1 MTAAPRHRTSGRL
14 PRWSFRTRLAVIIAA
29 TFIAAGVC
37 LLTVQYLLVSQLFDQ
52 AVSTSA
58 TRVEQGVACTAP
70 PHRCPTSGWRRGRDV
85 LRPAGSRRLA
95 TAPTGRHRLRIRLA
109 GSPPPAGRVAAPVDA
124 AGVAGTVGMWFE
136 AQSSSLVD
144 DVLTRLLVFS
154 GVVLVVFA
162 VAAAGIAW
170 WLARRSLKRIG
181 EVTAMAK
188 EVSTTD
194 LHRRLDLPGPR
205 DEIKEL
211 ADTIDAMLDR
221 LESAFAAQD
230 RFVANASHELRTPL
244 TTSRTALEIP
254 LAQGRVPID
263 LQPAMRTALKAG
275 EHSDRLITSLLTLAR
290 GQGIASSEELD
301 LASIVVEASGSLAE
315 RVASAGLI
323 LKQDLRAGTVLG
335 DPTMITQAVAN
346 LLDNAIRHN
355 VDGGRIWVSV
365 REQGAAAT
373 LLVENTGP
381 VIDPDTVAL
390 LCEPFYRAGASR
402 IAPSSGG
409 AGTGVGLGLSIV
421 SSINQAHNGDLQISA
436 REGGGLAVRWRL
448 PRAGWNG
455 LPLADEAPQR
465 DPQNAP
471 TKAG

>member
-1 MTAAPRHRTSGRL
+1 MNDQRKSSI
-14 PRWSFRTRLAVIIAA
+14 RWSFRTRLAVIIAA

-58 TRVEQGVACTAP
+58 TRVEQGIACTAAVP
-70 PHRCPTSGWRRGRDV
+70 PPDAVVVGAGADVVGAGGAGTVTSCV
-85 LRPAGSRRLA
+85 LQNPAGNAAPLGA
-95 TAPTGRHRLRIRLA
+95 TTDIRLA
-109 GSPPPAGRVAAPVDA
+109 VPATAADAAVAAPEEA
-124 AGVAGTVGMWFE
+124 AGVAGTVGIWFE

-162 VAAAGIAW
+162 VVAAGIAW

-188 EVSTTD
+188 DVSTTD
-194 LHRRLDLPGPR
+194 LHRRLDLPGPQ

-254 LAQGRVPID
+254 LAQGRVPAE
-263 LQPAMRTALKAG
+263 LEPAMRTALKAG
-275 EHSDRLITSLLTLAR
+275 EHSDRLIASLLTLSR
-290 GQGIASSEELD
+290 GQGIALPETGD
-301 LASIVVEASGSLAE
+301 LAAIVDDVTTSLTE
-315 RVASAGLI
+315 RIAAAGLTI
-323 LKQDLRAGTVLG
+323 ERTTEPTTVLA
-335 DPTMITQAVAN
+335 DLTMVTQAVTN

-355 VDGGRIWVSV
+355 IPGGRIWVGVQHDGSDAV
-365 REQGAAAT
+365 LTVQ
-373 LLVENTGP
+373 NTGP
-381 VIDPDTVAL
+381 VVDPDTVDL
-390 LCEPFYRAGASR
+390 LCEPFYRSDASR
-402 IAPSSGG
+402 TSVARLG

-421 SSINQAHNGDLQISA
+421 SSINQAHAGRLEISA
-436 REGGGLAVRWRL
+436 RVGGGIRVQWRL
-448 PRAGWNG
+448 PRQAI
-455 LPLADEAPQR
+455 Q
-465 DPQNAP
+465 P
-471 TKAG
+471 TGS

>member
-1 MTAAPRHRTSGRL
+1 VSEIGAAQGIATS
-14 PRWSFRTRLAVIIAA
+14 
-29 TFIAAGVC
+29 
-37 LLTVQYLLVSQLFDQ
+37 
-52 AVSTSA
+52 
-58 TRVEQGVACTAP
+58 CTL
-70 PHRCPTSGWRRGRDV
+70 RD
-85 LRPAGSRRLA
+85 PAGFTTVTIDGS
-95 TAPTGRHRLRIRLA
+95 TTA
-109 GSPPPAGRVAAPVDA
+109 GSTDAQFPAGGPAVAAPVDA
-124 AGVAGTVGMWFE
+124 AGVAGTVGVWFE
-136 AQSSSLVD
+136 AQSSELVD

-154 GVVLVVFA
+154 GVVLLVFA
-162 VAAAGIAW
+162 VAAAGVAW

-181 EVTAMAK
+181 EVTAMAQ

-194 LHRRLDLPGPR
+194 LHRRLELPGPR

-263 LQPAMRTALKAG
+263 LQPAVRTALKAG
-275 EHSDRLITSLLTLAR
+275 AHSDRLITSLLTLAR
-290 GQGIASSEELD
+290 GQGVASCDELD
-301 LASIVVEASGSLAE
+301 LAVVVGETCGSVAE
-315 RVASAGLI
+315 RVANAGLAME
-323 LKQDLRAGTVLG
+323 QDLRPSTVLG
-335 DPTMITQAVAN
+335 DPTMITQAVTN

-365 REQGAAAT
+365 RDDGGT
-373 LLVENTGP
+373 VSLLVENTGP

-402 IAPSSGG
+402 LAASRDGS
-409 AGTGVGLGLSIV
+409 GTGVGLGLSIV
-421 SSINQAHNGDLQISA
+421 SSINQAHNGDLEITS

-448 PRAGWNG
+448 PGPG
-455 LPLADEAPQR
+455 TIPC
-465 DPQNAP
+465 
-471 TKAG
+471 G